1 MKNVKNA
8 HMGQHLLIEVY
19 NVSFDKL
26 NDPKKIEET
35 MIRAVETEGLTV
47 LNTFTHQFEPY
58 GVTTLISLAES
69 HLSCHTWPEKGC
81 VAVDIFTC
89 GSKNPRSVAWW
100 ILNYFDTDDYVMNDH
115 ARSVSYTHLTLP
127 TMEWV

>member
-1 MKNVKNA
+1 
-8 HMGQHLLIEVY
+8 MGQHLLLEVY
-19 NVSFDKL
+19 NVPFDKL
-26 NDPKKIEET
+26 NDSEKIEKT
-35 MIRAVETEGLTV
+35 MVRAVETEGLTV

-81 VAVDIFTC
+81 VAIDIFTC

-100 ILNYFDTDDYVMNDH
+100 ILNYFDTDDYVMNDY
-115 ARSVSYTHLTLP
+115 ARQGINKTKSINNGEATQI
-127 TMEWV
+127 

>member
-8 HMGQHLLIEVY
+8 HMGQHLLLEVY
-19 NVSFDKL
+19 NVPFDKL
-26 NDPKKIEET
+26 NDKEKIEKT
-35 MIRAVETEGLTV
+35 MVRAVETEGLTV
-47 LNTFTHQFEPY
+47 LNTFTHQFDPY

-81 VAVDIFTC
+81 VAIDIFTC

-100 ILNYFDTDDYVMNDH
+100 ILNYFDTDDYVMNDY
-115 ARSVSYTHLTLP
+115 AR
-127 TMEWV
+127 